1 MKDETR
7 TGRNSLLVADYAVG
21 DLFALA
27 RLLLSLARK
36 LA

>member
-1 MKDETR
+1 MKAETR

-21 DLFALA
+21 GLFALA
-27 RLLLSLARK
+27 RLLSLART